1 MDLDLKG
8 KRALVSGASK
18 GIGRAVA
25 TLLAEEGCDVILV
38 SRDAALLG
46 EAADDIRGRAQVN
59 VQVIAADLSK
69 QSEVERVAKEAGDLD
84 ILVNNAGAIPG
95 GDLQTVDNDTWRHAW
110 DLKVFG
116 YIGLS
121 RALYPG
127 LARRKG
133 VVVNVIGGAGETF
146 PAGYI
151 AGAAGNASLMAFTKS
166 LGKGASKDGVRV
178 VAINPGP
185 VATDRL
191 VTLRKTAAREQFGDE
206 SRWQELNKGMPYGRP
221 AEPVEIANAVAFLA
235 SPRSAYTNA
244 AILTI
249 DGGG

>member
-1 MDLDLKG
+1 MNLDLGG
-8 KRALVSGASK
+8 KRALVTGASK

-38 SRDAALLG
+38 SRDADALAK
-46 EAADDIRGRAQVN
+46 AADGIRSRAQVS

-69 QSEVERVAKEAGDLD
+69 QAEVERVAAEAGDID

-95 GDLQTVDNDTWRHAW
+95 GDLQTVGNDTWREAW

-121 RALYPG
+121 RAVYPK
-127 LARRKG
+127 LVERKG
-133 VVVNVIGGAGETF
+133 VIVNVIGAAGESLPF
-146 PAGYI
+146 GYI
-151 AGAAGNASLMAFTKS
+151 AGATGNASLYAFTKAM
-166 LGKGASKDGVRV
+166 GKGASKDGVRV
-178 VAINPGP
+178 VAVSPGP

-191 VTLRKTAAREQFGDE
+191 ITLRKTAALAQLGDE
-206 SRWQELNKGMPYGRP
+206 NRWQELNSAMPYGRP
-221 AEPVEIANAVAFLA
+221 STPEEIANAVAFLA

-244 AILTI
+244 AVLTI